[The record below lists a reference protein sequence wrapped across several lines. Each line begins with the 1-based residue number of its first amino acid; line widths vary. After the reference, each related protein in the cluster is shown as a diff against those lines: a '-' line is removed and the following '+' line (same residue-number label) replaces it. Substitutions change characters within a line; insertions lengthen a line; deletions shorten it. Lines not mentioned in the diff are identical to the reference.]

1 MTTEAPETLRI
12 DKWLWQTRFFKTRT
26 MAAELVQ
33 RGRVRVDGQRITK
46 PGRAVGP
53 GNVLTFPQGRAV
65 RVIRV
70 LGIPVRRGPASEAQA
85 LFEDLNTARDDV
97 TE

>member
-1 MTTEAPETLRI
+1 MTGEPPETLRI

-26 MAAELVQ
+26 MAAEIVQ
-33 RGRVRVDGQRITK
+33 KGRVRVDSQRITK
-46 PGRAVGP
+46 PGRNIAP
-53 GNVLTFPQGRAV
+53 GNVLTFPQGRHV

-70 LGIPVRRGPASEAQA
+70 LGMPARRGPAAEAQA
-85 LFEDLNTARDDV
+85 LYEDLDTARDDV